1 MTSFLNKIH
10 SALFQPV
17 MEQYLDLVRFPLNEL
32 VSPSGKR
39 LLSRCQRELNEDGR
53 FNLDQFLKCSAI
65 ERCLQEIEAKLRH
78 SAFRHSRQHNI
89 YFDDHVDGLDSSH
102 PALKRMNT
110 VNHTLCG
117 DLLARS
123 LLERIYEWPP
133 LIEFLVKVL
142 GMSRLFPMADPLA
155 RLNVMVYGEGEAL
168 NWHFDRAEFA
178 TVLLLSAPRQ
188 GGLFQISSN
197 LRSDADPNY
206 EGVGE
211 LLSGNHESVQ
221 TVDLVPGT
229 LNVFR
234 GKNSAHR
241 ITQVEG
247 EQPRIIAVFS
257 YCETSDFVFSKE
269 DRIQFY
275 GRSEPIASKSI

>member
-1 MTSFLNKIH
+1 
-10 SALFQPV
+10 
-17 MEQYLDLVRFPLNEL
+17 MEKYLDLARFPLNEL
-32 VSPSGKR
+32 ESSCGKR

-65 ERCLQEIEAKLRH
+65 ELCLQEIEPKLRH
-78 SAFRHSRQHNI
+78 SAFTHSRQHNI
-89 YFDDHVDGLDSSH
+89 YFDDHVEGLDCSH

-123 LLERIYEWPP
+123 LLERIYEWEP
-133 LIEFLVKVL
+133 LIEFLAKVL
-142 GMSRLFPMADPLA
+142 GMSQLFPMADPLA
-155 RLNVMVYGEGEAL
+155 RLNVMAYGEGEAL
-168 NWHFDRAEFA
+168 NWHFDRAEF
-178 TVLLLSAPRQ
+178 TVSLLLSAPRR

-197 LRSDADPNY
+197 LRSDAAPNY
-206 EGVGE
+206 EAVGE
-211 LLSGNHESVQ
+211 LLSGNHDSVHA
-221 TVDLVPGT
+221 VNLAPGT

-247 EQPRIIAVFS
+247 ALPRIIAVFS

-269 DRIQFY
+269 DRILFY
-275 GRSEPIASKSI
+275 GRSEPVTSKSINPKA